1 MKLREKLAREEEIAA
16 QREPEAL
23 REPSGEQFRDIGS
36 HQRPY
41 ITNPNST

>member
-1 MKLREKLAREEEIAA
+1 MKLRENAREEEIAA

-36 HQRPY
+36 HQRQY
-41 ITNPNST
+41 TICQRSA